1 VNTIQ
6 SNDNTKGLSI
16 VSKTIISSHEDLIR
30 TALKYNVPC
39 YVAAVQY
46 GLSPTDYQTG
56 IMGLTKEHQHI
67 RKTLDSTD
75 FQNYMLAIADPE
87 AIGKVEL
94 FTPLFAFPES
104 TRGEVRTLKV
114 VFEEPLTNIK
124 DNIPSFIEVNK

>member
-1 VNTIQ
+1 VSTNQ

-16 VSKTIISSHEDLIR
+16 VSKTIIASHEELIH
-30 TALKYNVPC
+30 TALKYTVPC
-39 YVAAVQY
+39 YVAGVQH

-67 RKTLDSTD
+67 RTLLDSTD
-75 FQNYMLAIADPE
+75 FKNYMLVIADPE

-94 FTPLFAFPES
+94 FKPLFAFPES

-114 VFEEPLTNIK
+114 VFEEPLVNVK